1 MHPFK
6 PLLFALLASL
16 STGCADQMLGNDRIR
31 DSIAGSLGLPASDL
45 TIVDRRADGPT
56 NTNVVVDARNNGRY
70 VCTINGGN
78 IMTFGM
84 TNAPYCRRPGAT

>member
-1 MHPFK
+1 MTR
-6 PLLFALLASL
+6 LVLFALLAAVPA
-16 STGCADQMLGNDRIR
+16 GCAEQMLGNDRIR
-31 DSIAGSLGLPASDL
+31 DSIAGSLGLQAADL

-56 NTNVVVDARNNGRY
+56 NTNVIVEARGNGRY

-78 IMTFGM
+78 LLTFGM

>member
-1 MHPFK
+1 MHMTR
-6 PLLFALLASL
+6 LLFLALLAAVPA
-16 STGCADQMLGNDRIR
+16 GCAEQMLGNDRIR

-56 NTNVVVDARNNGRY
+56 NTNVIVDARNNGRY
-70 VCTINGGN
+70 VCTSNGGN
-78 IMTFGM
+78 ILTFGM